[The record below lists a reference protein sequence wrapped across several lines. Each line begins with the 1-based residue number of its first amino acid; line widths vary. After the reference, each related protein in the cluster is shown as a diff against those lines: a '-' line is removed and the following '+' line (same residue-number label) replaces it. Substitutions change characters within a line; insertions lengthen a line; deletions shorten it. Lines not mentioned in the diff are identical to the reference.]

1 MRLFLHLQRHWH
13 MWLGL
18 DISRPEQRLVLG
30 SLRCPA
36 THFSRNIFSRVLFK
50 VGLSCRIADSFT
62 SPARSSAF
70 VENFHSFAMLFFLP
84 ARLKQS
90 HILHGFALLFF
101 LLAMLKQCNLLGFYI
116 SWIPTFP
123 HRQICPST
131 HILLPCSGSHMF
143 YHCRCTFIR
152 TIIPIIKV

>member
-1 MRLFLHLQRHWH
+1 MQFLWKDLQIMRLFLHLQHHWH
-13 MWLGL
+13 RWLGL

-30 SLRCPA
+30 SLRCPV
-36 THFSRNIFSRVLFK
+36 THFSGNMFSRVLFK

-90 HILHGFALLFF
+90 HMLAWICSTALFF
-101 LLAMLKQCNLLGFYI
+101 LLKILKQCNVICWCFI
-116 SWIPTFP
+116 SWVFTFP

-131 HILLPCSGSHMF
+131 HILLPCSGSH
-143 YHCRCTFIR
+143 T
-152 TIIPIIKV
+152 